1 MRKFL
6 KMGPVQQLSDQG
18 FREVARRFH
27 VLGEPGR
34 LKILDL
40 LRRSGELAVTAIA
53 HELGCSQS
61 HASRQLALLHDV
73 GFVQRRRAHAT
84 VYYSIAD
91 LDVFALCGIVCGR
104 LEQAAAGSLHALFIP
119 GQST

>member
-1 MRKFL
+1 M
-6 KMGPVQQLSDQG
+6 QQLSDQG
-18 FREVARRFH
+18 YREVARRFH

-53 HELGCSQS
+53 QDLGCSQS

-73 GFVQRRRAHAT
+73 GFVQRRREHAT

-91 LDVFALCGIVCGR
+91 SDVVALCGIVCGR
-104 LEQAAAGSLHALFIP
+104 LEQTAAGRREALFLSSS